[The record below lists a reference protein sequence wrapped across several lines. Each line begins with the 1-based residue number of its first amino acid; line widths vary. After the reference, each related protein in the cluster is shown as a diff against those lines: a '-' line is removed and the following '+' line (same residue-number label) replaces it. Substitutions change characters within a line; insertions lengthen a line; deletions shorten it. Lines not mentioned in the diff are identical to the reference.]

1 MHEPV
6 KAVPRQ
12 YGLDTA
18 SNGAHNGRDTAT
30 GRFTTGNAGRP
41 KGAKNKA
48 TCLVE
53 AVQNGDASDI
63 LVAAV
68 RSAVRGSVPAQKS
81 CLDHLVPLRRERP
94 VALAIPVL
102 ATPSAAAEAVT
113 VLVEQ
118 VAAGQVTPS
127 EGKKLLDLI
136 VTQRRLGDAGA
147 LERRIERLE
156 SVIDLLRTD
165 LATILA
171 REDLVTTPLP

>member
-1 MHEPV
+1 M
-6 KAVPRQ
+6 
-12 YGLDTA
+12 
-18 SNGAHNGRDTAT
+18 
-30 GRFTTGNAGRP
+30 
-41 KGAKNKA
+41 GAKNNA
-48 TCLVE
+48 TRLVE

-68 RSAVRGSVPAQKS
+68 RSAVRGSVPAQKL
-81 CLDHLVPLRRERP
+81 CLDRLVPLRRERP
-94 VALAIPVL
+94 VALAISVL

-147 LERRIERLE
+147 L
-156 SVIDLLRTD
+156 SVASSAWSR
-165 LATILA
+165 
-171 REDLVTTPLP
+171 

>member
-1 MHEPV
+1 
-6 KAVPRQ
+6 
-12 YGLDTA
+12 
-18 SNGAHNGRDTAT
+18 
-30 GRFTTGNAGRP
+30 
-41 KGAKNKA
+41 
-48 TCLVE
+48 
-53 AVQNGDASDI
+53 
-63 LVAAV
+63 
-68 RSAVRGSVPAQKS
+68 VRGSVPAQKL
-81 CLDHLVPLRRERP
+81 CLDRLVPLRRERP

-171 REDLVTTPLP
+171 RENLVTTPLP